1 MLMSAYA
8 ECISVLDIAVVRG
21 IVHLSCGERTG
32 SVCNLLGNPGGSSN
46 MASPKHTFFARG
58 GGGGGAVR
66 EVPPSRGLLF
76 RESSARPVLCKPKLL
91 PLQSISLEKLERLQA
106 QQKPPPKNC

>member
-1 MLMSAYA
+1 MCS
-8 ECISVLDIAVVRG
+8 I
-21 IVHLSCGERTG
+21 
-32 SVCNLLGNPGGSSN
+32 
-46 MASPKHTFFARG
+46 G

>member
-1 MLMSAYA
+1 MVSNGSASQRSRKRLHSGRDNYDSD
-8 ECISVLDIAVVRG
+8 E
-21 IVHLSCGERTG
+21 E
-32 SVCNLLGNPGGSSN
+32 
-46 MASPKHTFFARG
+46 
-58 GGGGGAVR
+58 GGAVR

>member
-1 MLMSAYA
+1 M
-8 ECISVLDIAVVRG
+8 
-21 IVHLSCGERTG
+21 
-32 SVCNLLGNPGGSSN
+32 
-46 MASPKHTFFARG
+46 F
-58 GGGGGAVR
+58 GGGAVR